1 MVKAHRRRWGIGAVA
16 FATLLAFLASE
27 GTAFA
32 KSCASD
38 ADYAALSLRVL
49 QSDLLVAGLRCRKS
63 AQYGEFVTRFKTEL
77 KSNGGTLKKYYSK
90 RHGGGGRRQLDLLVT
105 RLANDASRRAGTDT
119 HGYCRQVP
127 NLFDEVLKIDKGGL
141 KQFAASRPE
150 AGAHGIT
157 RCSSSPLKLAVSDIE
172 PAAGKPEKKS
182 KKKAAK

>member
-1 MVKAHRRRWGIGAVA
+1 MA
-16 FATLLAFLASE
+16 FATLLAFSASE

-49 QSDLLVAGLRCRKS
+49 QSDLLVAGLRCRKAS
-63 AQYGEFVTRFKTEL
+63 KYNDFVTRFKTEL

-90 RHGGGGRRQLDLLVT
+90 RYGGGGKRQLDLFVT
-105 RLANDASRRAGTDT
+105 RLANDSSRRAGTDT

-127 NLFDEVLKIDKGGL
+127 GLFDEVLKIDKGGL
-141 KQFAASRPE
+141 KGYAAARPE

-172 PAAGKPEKKS
+172 PAAGKPGKKS
-182 KKKAAK
+182 KKKADK